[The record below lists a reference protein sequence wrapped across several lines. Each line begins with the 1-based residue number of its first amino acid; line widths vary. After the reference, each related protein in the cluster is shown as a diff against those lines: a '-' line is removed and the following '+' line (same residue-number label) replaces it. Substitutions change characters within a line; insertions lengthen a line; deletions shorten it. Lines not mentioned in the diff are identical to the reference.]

1 VGVVGLLA
9 GRPLDGRGEGAG
21 RGDGGRGG
29 GGDDGEGRGAVRKE
43 GRGGEEAESVC
54 VLGVETRKGTRQ
66 ERERRRD

>member
-1 VGVVGLLA
+1 
-9 GRPLDGRGEGAG
+9 
-21 RGDGGRGG
+21 
-29 GGDDGEGRGAVRKE
+29 VRKE